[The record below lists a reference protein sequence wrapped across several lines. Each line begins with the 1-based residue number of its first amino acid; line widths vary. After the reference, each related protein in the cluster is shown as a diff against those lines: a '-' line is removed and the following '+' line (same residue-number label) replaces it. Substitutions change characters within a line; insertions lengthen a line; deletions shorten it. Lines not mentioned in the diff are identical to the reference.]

1 VPLTTVGPKKQERTL
16 IDAEWI
22 TRWGKKYPPED
33 DDVLHAVQKR
43 VRARGYYD
51 RDDLMAVGEWKL
63 TGSYWPKHR
72 KTMDRNTDEMIRD
85 ITRTAQTAP
94 LSIQHRIMC
103 LLDGVGEPVAS
114 ALLMT
119 WDDAAHT
126 VIDRKAV
133 KSLQVHGEI
142 APGPEGA
149 LPPYLE
155 YLDVCQRIRQR
166 CGCDLRGLDRALY
179 KANGS
184 LDLPPQPPAHA

>member
-1 VPLTTVGPKKQERTL
+1 VGDHKGEEHAV

-22 TRWGKKYPPED
+22 ASWEKKYSPEY
-33 DDVLHAVQKR
+33 DDVLHAVHKR

-51 RDDLMAVGEWKL
+51 RNDLMAVGEWKL

-72 KTMDRNTDEMIRD
+72 RTMDRNTDEMIRD

-103 LLDGVGEPVAS
+103 LLDGVGVPVAS

-119 WDDAAHT
+119 WDDDVHT
-126 VIDRKAV
+126 VIDRRAV
-133 KSLQVHGEI
+133 KSLEKHGEI
-142 APGPEGA
+142 APVPA
-149 LPPYLE
+149 DTLPPYLE
-155 YLDVCQRIRQR
+155 YLAVCQRIRQR
-166 CGCDLRGLDRALY
+166 CGCDLRALDRALY

-184 LDLPPQPPAHA
+184 LDPPP